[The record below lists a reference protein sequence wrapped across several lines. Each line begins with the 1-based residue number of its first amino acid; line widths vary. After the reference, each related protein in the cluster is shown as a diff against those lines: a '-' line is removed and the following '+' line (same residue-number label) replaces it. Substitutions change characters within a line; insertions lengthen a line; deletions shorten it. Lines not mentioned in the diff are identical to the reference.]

1 MEKQGIFLAK
11 ISFWFKPPI
20 GKSKSYKVHLKK
32 KNVKKNKNA
41 PFIKSKQRN
50 LSGRVQEK

>member
-20 GKSKSYKVHLKK
+20 GKSKSYKVHFKK